1 MKKTLRILTAM
12 VLTVFMVMSVS
23 MTAFAAD
30 TYSIIMKRAPKDRA
44 AHTYEAYQVFKGDIS
59 DGKMINI
66 TWGEGVN
73 GADLL
78 DALKDDEYADHAA
91 FAGCNSAADVAA
103 VLAQDAE
110 PDNDAAKNFA
120 AIVNDYLV
128 AAKKKTG
135 TIEKG
140 GTDNSTA
147 VISGLGSG
155 YYFVKDGADPTLDG
169 EENSNYTRYIL
180 KVVEDVHV
188 TAKAEIP
195 TLDKK
200 IVDGNTEKNANS
212 VNIGDTVN
220 FRITTAVP
228 AKANEYKDHYQ
239 FIIND
244 KLCEGLTFDPTSLKV
259 YIGTA
264 ATAAEASNYEVL
276 TGNDAAPY
284 TFRVVLKNA
293 KTHAGKAVK
302 VEYGAVLNEKAK
314 LTDEGNE
321 NTANLT
327 YSNDPNYTYDG
338 DKPEGGDPTGVTPEV
353 QTLTYTTGLR
363 LLKVD
368 GETNDALKGAKF
380 TISGN
385 GVSAVMVNGEIFKE
399 DENGTYY
406 MLKGG
411 SFTTEEPESA
421 TDERYD
427 DTSKKYSKINVV
439 EKNTKNENIN
449 KSAYTGNN
457 GLITFVGL
465 GAGTYTITEDIAP
478 EGYNKIAQFTVTIS
492 AEFDDAGVCTW
503 TVKKGSETLS
513 SSEDGD
519 PLLNL
524 YDLTVENNQ
533 GIVLPGTGGMGT
545 TIFYVVGGLLIV
557 CAGALLITKI
567 RMGQKDK

>member
-110 PDNDAAKNFA
+110 PDNDVAKNFA

-135 TIEKG
+135 TIAKG

-155 YYFVKDGADPTLDG
+155 YYFVKDEADSLAG

-180 KVVEDVHV
+180 KVVENVSV

-212 VNIGDTVN
+212 VSIGDTVN

-244 KLCEGLTFDPTSLKV
+244 KLCEGLTFDPTSVKV
-259 YIGTA
+259 YIGTS
-264 ATAAEASNYEVL
+264 TTVAEASNYEVL

-314 LTDEGNE
+314 ITDDGNE

-368 GETNDALKGAKF
+368 GETGDELKGAKF

-465 GAGTYTITEDIAP
+465 GEGTYTITEDIAP
-478 EGYNKIAQFTVTIS
+478 EGYNKIAPFTVTIS